1 MGRLHPGRRF
11 QGDLQSLHFV
21 PSRPPATVTWSSS
34 PRSLLDQ
41 PLFVDSSGKE
51 HDWRADLVAAL
62 AKRQDSKGSWVN
74 STAGFMEGDADLVT
88 AYGLLALAHA
98 RRRPA

>member
-1 MGRLHPGRRF
+1 
-11 QGDLQSLHFV
+11 V
-21 PSRPPATVTWSSS
+21 ATVAPTSYADCTGSDAADFVVGLNNDETFAKTL
-34 PRSLLDQ
+34 SLLDQ
-41 PLFVDSSGKE
+41 PLFVNSSGKE

-74 STAGFMEGDADLVT
+74 STAGFMEGDANLVT

-98 RRRPA
+98 RRPA